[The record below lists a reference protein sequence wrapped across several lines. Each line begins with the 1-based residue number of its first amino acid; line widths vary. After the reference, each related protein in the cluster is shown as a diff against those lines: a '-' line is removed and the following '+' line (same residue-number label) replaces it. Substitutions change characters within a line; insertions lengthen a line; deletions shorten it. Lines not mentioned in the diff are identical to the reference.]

1 MLITESF
8 EIHSSSVGD
17 RFLIQVALPVSYS
30 GGDQS
35 YPLVYSLDAHT
46 MFGTASE
53 AAWLMTRDLIR
64 TGHPEVLLVGI
75 GYPDPLMG
83 SLLRVRDLTPV
94 GSVPEYFERS
104 PYYVDEYGV
113 PAVSGGADNYIQFLQ
128 EELDPVIR
136 ERYRTAGD
144 TAGVIGASFG
154 GLFTFYTFLRQAR
167 LFDRFWMGSPGVF
180 DIGEQYL
187 DQLPPLL
194 ERGVERETRVYLSL
208 GALEETAEFEPYRL
222 LSKSYHRM
230 VEIFEQHPQ
239 DSLTVKTERFEDETH
254 ASVLGLAMTRA
265 LRFLYP
271 PV

>member
-8 EIHSSSVGD
+8 EMYSSSVGD

-30 GGDQS
+30 GADQR
-35 YPLVYSLDAHT
+35 YPLVYTLDAHT

-53 AAWLMTRDLIR
+53 AAWLMARDLVAP
-64 TGHPEVLLVGI
+64 GHPEVLLVGI

-94 GSVPEYFERS
+94 GSVPPYFEKT
-104 PYYVDEYGV
+104 YIEQYGV
-113 PAVSGGADNYIQFLQ
+113 AAESGGADNYIQFIQ

-136 ERYRTAGD
+136 ERYRTSGD
-144 TAGVIGASFG
+144 TAGVMGASFG
-154 GLFTFYTFLRQAR
+154 GLFTFYAFLKRTK

-187 DQLPPLL
+187 DDLPKVLQSGIQ
-194 ERGVERETRVYLSL
+194 RDTRVHLSL

-222 LSKSYHRM
+222 LSKNYHRI
-230 VEIFEQHPQ
+230 VAYFEQHEQ
-239 DSLTVKTERFEDETH
+239 DNLSVKAERFEYETH
-254 ASVLGLAMTRA
+254 ASLLGLAFTRA

-271 PV
+271 PS